1 MRRKL
6 KVACGGDGAAAFW
19 PAVKSNKLKCR
30 TTHGNVVMTTLVR
43 NGECR
48 HECIAC
54 CSSTTYG
61 SMALKELAL
70 RSTR

>member
-48 HECIAC
+48 H
-54 CSSTTYG
+54 
-61 SMALKELAL
+61 
-70 RSTR
+70 